1 MIQWI
6 IHQIKYFLDQFWRT
20 PSGRRWW
27 RTFVVWRKIIRYECT
42 HFLFSLF
49 LGWVVFSLTLTILSS
64 PRFKEY
70 DHYMWNIS
78 FSVWILGLCYY
89 AYAHRRITQH
99 SHEV

>member
-20 PSGRRWW
+20 PSGGGGGEPLCLE
-27 RTFVVWRKIIRYECT
+27 KIIRYECT

-78 FSVWILGLCYY
+78 FVSGFLVSVTTHMLID
-89 AYAHRRITQH
+89 AYTTLA
-99 SHEV
+99 